1 MITAEYY
8 LHTAATLMTRPT
20 AGTRGL
26 WPRASAWLLR
36 LALEAALDRY
46 WRAVAPPVAQCR
58 SRRAQLLMLRRYAGA
73 ETASH
78 AAYLWWALSRA
89 GHHHGYELALTAGE
103 LRHLHS
109 EVLGMV
115 HTLQCVRA
123 KSTPAGFTKSDC

>member
-1 MITAEYY
+1 VITAENY
-8 LHTAATLMTRPT
+8 LLNAATLMTRPT
-20 AGTRGL
+20 TGTRGL

-36 LALEAALDRY
+36 LALEAALDQY
-46 WRAVAPPVAQCR
+46 WRAVAPSVAQCR

-73 ETASH
+73 ETAGR

-89 GHHHGYELALTAGE
+89 GHHHGYELAPTAGE

-115 HTLQCVRA
+115 NTLR
-123 KSTPAGFTKSDC
+123 SDELEKV